1 MDDENQEKYEPT
13 TQTETDRGGGG
24 GTKTRIGAA
33 LDGDGIDGV
42 LLLTR
47 LSHARPIRQKM
58 ETHYWKI
65 SLLCWSSSR
74 KAAREH
80 ARKQISQLK
89 QIEAIYERI
98 QKTLNSYLMH
108 KRMAPALQEL
118 AKLSDG
124 KLDQTQHA
132 QHHQKLMGEQLSI
145 YQDLMKEAKVL
156 ADEFRL

>member
-13 TQTETDRGGGG
+13 TQTETDRSGGGG
-24 GTKTRIGAA
+24 RKTRIAAA

-47 LSHARPIRQKM
+47 LSHARPIRQKL
-58 ETHYWKI
+58 EVHYRKL
-65 SLLCWSSSR
+65 SLLCWSSNR
-74 KAAREH
+74 KPALDH
-80 ARKQISQLK
+80 ASKQIRQLK

-108 KRMAPALQEL
+108 EKMAPALQEL
-118 AKLSDG
+118 ANLSDG

-132 QHHQKLMGEQLSI
+132 QHHQKLMAEQLSM